1 MNPFKYRNQ
10 PAEAFLWSISH
21 HLLQPESRW
30 INENVSETM
39 WNISESSCC
48 FKEKSNNKNRFRK
61 QLKIYKKRKDGAI
74 LVSSV
79 TASSQSE
86 HSRTDRKEHKVT
98 DASSPRLSL
107 LFVPRM
113 QEATDAMHEL
123 HELFCFRKTKQT
135 QVRVPDLKGNPAELP
150 DARHKLSYKLKINTC
165 RCLIFIIHSSG
176 CKNSY
181 KVTGKKNY

>member
-1 MNPFKYRNQ
+1 MKTPNIKTSFRVQDVKQQEGRRRKESRTCLERNAETWMNPFKYRNQ

-113 QEATDAMHEL
+113 QEASDGRDAWTPWTPSL
-123 HELFCFRKTKQT
+123 HVSRKPN
-135 QVRVPDLKGNPAELP
+135 RRRSES
-150 DARHKLSYKLKINTC
+150 RI
-165 RCLIFIIHSSG
+165 
-176 CKNSY
+176 
-181 KVTGKKNY
+181 